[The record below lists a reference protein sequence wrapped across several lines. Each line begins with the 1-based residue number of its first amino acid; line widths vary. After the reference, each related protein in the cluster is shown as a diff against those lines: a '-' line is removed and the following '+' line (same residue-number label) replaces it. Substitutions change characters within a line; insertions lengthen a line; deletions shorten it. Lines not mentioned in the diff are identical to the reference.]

1 MSLDTLKRSNSLDKL
16 LNAVKEDNA
25 PQEKK
30 SYVDERLWKPELD
43 KSGNGYAVIR
53 FLPSPEG
60 EDLPWAKVWNHAF
73 QAQQVNGIL
82 KTHLQQSVRKTLCQS
97 TTQSCGTLV

>member
-1 MSLDTLKRSNSLDKL
+1 MSLDTLKRANTLDKL
-16 LNAVKEDNA
+16 LSQVQAESA

-53 FLPSPEG
+53 FLPAPTGEAHVMFSPG
-60 EDLPWAKVWNHAF
+60 V
-73 QAQQVNGIL
+73 
-82 KTHLQQSVRKTLCQS
+82 SVRIGKPRKA
-97 TTQSCGTLV
+97 